1 MGREGKPKIT
11 SEVWARV
18 TGRIK
23 EPLPEFLPGLQ
34 LLLASGLQ
42 KSRRLR
48 RKKSVLRLRVPRVDP
63 RFSPS
68 VAPGLGLTHRQ
79 NLVRG

>member
-48 RKKSVLRLRVPRVDP
+48 RKKSPINENRALEGKE
-63 RFSPS
+63 FKS
-68 VAPGLGLTHRQ
+68 
-79 NLVRG
+79 